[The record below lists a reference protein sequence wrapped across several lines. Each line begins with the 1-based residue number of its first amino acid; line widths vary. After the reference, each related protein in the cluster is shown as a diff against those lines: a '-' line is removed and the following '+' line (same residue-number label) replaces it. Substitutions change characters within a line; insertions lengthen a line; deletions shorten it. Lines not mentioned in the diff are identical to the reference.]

1 VREAHPFTPAVIL
14 NICVSDITIVARSS
28 MVRVAWQASKM
39 LAEEGISAEVIDP
52 RTIVPLD
59 EETILASVRDGEG
72 VQIRRERTG
81 AE

>member
-1 VREAHPFTPAVIL
+1 
-14 NICVSDITIVARSS
+14 

>member
-1 VREAHPFTPAVIL
+1 VAVIL
-14 NICVSDITIVARSS
+14 NICGSDITIVATSS
-28 MVRVAWQASKM
+28 MVHVARHASEM

-59 EETILASVRDGEG
+59 EETILASVRNGERI
-72 VQIRRERTG
+72 QIRRERTG